1 MLTIQASRMAF
12 AIYLRYQR
20 DFQPEQ
26 PQILDKNINDPN
38 VRFTFVDFI
47 PGVIK
52 RAGAVMSQS
61 QVEYHSFRYVFWT
74 CFIKKKNLIQQTNKK
89 YLPKFM
95 QSINHE

>member
-74 CFIKKKNLIQQTNKK
+74 CFIKKKKKFNSTNKQK
-89 YLPKFM
+89 ISTKIHAIHK
-95 QSINHE
+95 S